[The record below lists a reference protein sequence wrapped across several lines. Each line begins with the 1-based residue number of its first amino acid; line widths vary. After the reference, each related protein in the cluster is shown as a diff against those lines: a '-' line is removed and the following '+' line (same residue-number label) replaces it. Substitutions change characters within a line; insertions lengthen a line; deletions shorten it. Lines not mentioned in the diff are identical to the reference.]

1 MKIYG
6 RLLIGLILSSFL
18 FTSVN
23 AGDLDK
29 DYYKRLKKNWIY
41 MQRVYEQIN
50 MHYVEEIDPQPLI
63 KAAIDGMLEQLDP
76 YTVFI
81 EDGDRRMRIITTG
94 KYGGLGMEVGIRNKK
109 VTVISP
115 FENSPA
121 KKAGILA
128 GDIIRKIDGRSIR
141 NLRIEEVSK
150 RLKGKLGT
158 EVQLEIQRPGINEPF
173 TLSIKRAEI
182 VIKDVDYYAFIEPGI
197 AYISLS
203 GFSDKSPG
211 EVKHAITQLQKQGK
225 IKGLIIDLRG
235 NPGGLLESAV
245 EIVNIFVDKGIEIV
259 TTRGYREGDVSF
271 KTDKN
276 PILPD
281 VPLAILVSGGS
292 ASASEIVAGSLQDLD
307 RAVIVGE
314 PTFGKGL
321 VQKVYTIDKN
331 TEARLK
337 ITTAKYYI
345 PSGRCIQKEDY
356 TGNNEVILT
365 DTEKNKANNNFFTRN
380 GRPVGNHGGINPDL
394 LIKGDSANFVI
405 MQLIRANL
413 LFDFAV
419 QYHNNH
425 TVWNDKPAENDSIYT
440 EFMNYLKENNFKNEP
455 EGSRELERIEKLAEE
470 KGFKDNVSP
479 LLNQLKDALL
489 REQQRELADTE
500 SAVRKYL
507 RLEIAE
513 KYYGTNGMKKYML
526 KDDKQA
532 KEAANT
538 LKNRNK
544 YNFILGRK

>member
-6 RLLIGLILSSFL
+6 RLLLAFILSALLSS
-18 FTSVN
+18 SVT
-23 AGDLDK
+23 AGDIDK

-50 MHYVEEIDPQPLI
+50 LHYVEEIDPAPLI
-63 KAAIDGMLEQLDP
+63 KAGIDGMLSKLDP

-94 KYGGLGMEVGIRNKK
+94 KYGGLGMEVGIRNNK

-121 KKAGILA
+121 KKGGILA
-128 GDIIRKIDGRSIR
+128 GDIIEKIDGESIES
-141 NLRIEEVSK
+141 LRIEEVSK
-150 RLKGKLGT
+150 RLKGKIGT
-158 EVQLEIQRPGINEPF
+158 DVSLEIKRPGISEPF
-173 TLSIKRAEI
+173 TITLKRAEI
-182 VIKDVDYYAFIEPGI
+182 VIKDVDYYAFIAPEM

-203 GFSDKSPG
+203 GFSDKAPSEMKKAIRELKTKG
-211 EVKHAITQLQKQGK
+211 EINS
-225 IKGLIIDLRG
+225 LIIDLRG

-245 EIVNIFVDKGIEIV
+245 DIVNIFVDKDVQIV
-259 TTRGYREGDVSF
+259 STRGFREGDVTF
-271 KTDKN
+271 KTKHL

-281 VPLAILVSGGS
+281 VKLAVLVNGGS

-307 RAVIVGE
+307 RAIIVGE

-356 TGNNEVILT
+356 TGHNKAILT
-365 DTEKNKANNNFFTRN
+365 DTEINKNNKEFFTKN
-380 GRPVGNHGGINPDL
+380 GRSVGNHGGINPDVYVR
-394 LIKGDSANFVI
+394 GDSTNYAI
-405 MQLIRANL
+405 MQLLRGNY

-425 TVWNDKPAENDSIYT
+425 PQWNDTKIENDSIYQA
-440 EFMNYLKENNFKNEP
+440 FKQYLGEKDFKYEP
-455 EGSRELERIEKLAEE
+455 EGSREIAELKKLAQK
-470 KGFKDNVSP
+470 KGFTESLSP
-479 LLNQLKDALL
+479 ILETLKTTLQ
-489 REQQRELADTE
+489 REQEKELEYTDK
-500 SAVRKYL
+500 SIKKYL

-513 KYYGTNGMKKYML
+513 KYYGAQGLKKFSLIDDRQAQQAVEILDNGRLYKSIL
-526 KDDKQA
+526 KIK
-532 KEAANT
+532 
-538 LKNRNK
+538 
-544 YNFILGRK
+544 